1 MHLYKYLV
9 LKPLFEFGF
18 GFFTDFSL
26 APTDEKRIICT
37 LTFIR
42 RVWDLVLKGQFAQIK
57 KKKKTF
63 METVLVLFVQVL
75 RYSSL
80 RFLLLPQ
87 YYQDLN
93 IILPAVSMMRS
104 ILNVIFMSSQNGQS
118 KFCVKIYL

>member
-9 LKPLFEFGF
+9 LKPLFEFVF

-57 KKKKTF
+57 KKK
-63 METVLVLFVQVL
+63 
-75 RYSSL
+75 
-80 RFLLLPQ
+80 
-87 YYQDLN
+87 N
-93 IILPAVSMMRS
+93 IHGDGFGFICPSFEIFIPEISAFTPILSGFEYHFASGFHDEIHS
-104 ILNVIFMSSQNGQS
+104 
-118 KFCVKIYL
+118 